1 VGNLGKV
8 IGIDLG
14 TTNSCIA
21 YLREGGEVE
30 IISNSNG
37 ARITPSV
44 VAFSESGE
52 ILVGES
58 AKNQIVL
65 NSERTISSIK
75 REMGNNSKVKI
86 GSNEYTPQEISAL
99 ILKKLKN
106 DAEEYFGEPVEE
118 AVITVPAYF
127 SDAQR
132 QATKDAGRI
141 AGLKVKRIINE
152 PTAAALAYGEDKRD
166 DHTILVYDLGGGT
179 FDVSILEITYIDGEK
194 TIEVKSTNG
203 INRLGGDDF
212 DKRLTDYIAESFK
225 KESKI
230 DLSKDRMAYQ
240 SIKNAAEKCKIELS
254 DAKKSRITIP
264 FISANEK
271 GPIHLDMEITRAKFE
286 SLIEDLIDSTLEP
299 VKKALEDAVLKESDI
314 DRVILVGGSTR
325 IPMVQDM
332 LRNIFKSEIYKGI
345 NPDEA
350 VARGAAIQ
358 AGVISDEIKGIVLV
372 DVTPLTLGVETEG
385 GMVTAIIERN
395 SVVPVTES
403 KMFTTVTDNQDSVE
417 IHIVQGERSFARDN
431 ISLGKF
437 ELKNIRKA
445 PKGEPRIEVKFDIDV
460 NGILNVS
467 AVDTFTGSSQ
477 KIVISNGYTLSESE
491 INRMV
496 MESEKFGTA
505 DKKAKKEMELKNDS
519 ERALLRIK
527 RAMIRYKEKVSE
539 EFKKEADISI
549 NDIENLLESE
559 IEFESERAV
568 KLIED
573 LDKKSEYLEINLKND

>member
-1 VGNLGKV
+1 MGKI

-30 IISNSNG
+30 IINNSNG
-37 ARITPSV
+37 GRTTPSV

-65 NSERTISSIK
+65 NYDRSISSIK
-75 REMGNNSKVKI
+75 REMGTDHKVKI
-86 GSNEYTPQEISAL
+86 GDKEYTPQEISAF

-141 AGLKVKRIINE
+141 AGLKVRRIINE
-152 PTAAALAYGEDKRD
+152 PTAAALAYGEGKSE

-179 FDVSILEITYIDGEK
+179 FDVSVLEISSIDGKK
-194 TIEVKSTNG
+194 TVEVKSTNG

-212 DKRLTDYIAESFK
+212 DKKLMDYIIESFK

-240 SIKNAAEKCKIELS
+240 NIKNAAEKCKIELS

-286 SLIEDLIDSTLEP
+286 SLIEELVESTIEP
-299 VKKALEDAVLKESDI
+299 VKKALEDAGLKESDI
-314 DRVILVGGSTR
+314 EKVILVGGSTR
-325 IPMVQDM
+325 IPMVQE
-332 LRNIFKSEIYKGI
+332 LLKSIFKSEIYKGI

-358 AGVISDEIKGIVLV
+358 AGVMSDEIKGIVLV

-385 GMVTAIIERN
+385 GMVSAVIDRN
-395 SVVPVTES
+395 SVVPITES

-417 IHIVQGERSFARDN
+417 IHIVQGERALVKDN

-437 ELKNIRKA
+437 ELQNIRKA

-460 NGILNVS
+460 NGILHVS
-467 AVDTFTGSSQ
+467 AMDTFTGSIQ
-477 KIVISNGYTLSESE
+477 KIEISNSYTLSEDA
-491 INRMV
+491 IKM
-496 MESEKFGTA
+496 MIMDAEKFGA
-505 DKKAKKEMELKNDS
+505 EDKRAKREAELKNEAERAMLRLKRAMVRHREKADEEFRKEAESSLGELELILENKFDEEKIVKFIEEFDKKA
-519 ERALLRIK
+519 
-527 RAMIRYKEKVSE
+527 
-539 EFKKEADISI
+539 EF
-549 NDIENLLESE
+549 LET
-559 IEFESERAV
+559 
-568 KLIED
+568 
-573 LDKKSEYLEINLKND
+573 KS

>member
-1 VGNLGKV
+1 MGKI

-30 IISNSNG
+30 IINNSNG
-37 ARITPSV
+37 GRTTPSV

-65 NSERTISSIK
+65 NYDRSISSIK
-75 REMGNNSKVKI
+75 REMGTDHKVKI
-86 GSNEYTPQEISAL
+86 GDKEYTPQEISAF

-141 AGLKVKRIINE
+141 AGLKVRRIINE
-152 PTAAALAYGEDKRD
+152 PTAAALAYGEGKSE

-179 FDVSILEITYIDGEK
+179 FDVSVLEISSIDGKK
-194 TIEVKSTNG
+194 TVEVKSTNG

-212 DKRLTDYIAESFK
+212 DKKLMDYIIESFK

-240 SIKNAAEKCKIELS
+240 NIKNAAEKCKIELS

-286 SLIEDLIDSTLEP
+286 SLIEELVESTIEP
-299 VKKALEDAVLKESDI
+299 VKKALEDAGLKESDI
-314 DRVILVGGSTR
+314 EKVILVGGSTR
-325 IPMVQDM
+325 IPMVQE
-332 LRNIFKSEIYKGI
+332 LLKSIFKSEIYKGI

-358 AGVISDEIKGIVLV
+358 AGVMSDEIKGIVLV

-385 GMVTAIIERN
+385 GMVSAVIDRN
-395 SVVPVTES
+395 SVVPITES

-417 IHIVQGERSFARDN
+417 IHIVQGERALVKDN

-437 ELKNIRKA
+437 ELQNIRKA

-460 NGILNVS
+460 NGILHVS
-467 AVDTFTGSSQ
+467 AMDTFTGSIQ
-477 KIVISNGYTLSESE
+477 KIEISNSYTLSEDA
-491 INRMV
+491 IKM
-496 MESEKFGTA
+496 MIMDAEKFGAEDKRAKREAELKNEAERAMLRLKRAMVRHREKADEEFRKEAESSLGELELILENKFDEEKTVKFIEEF
-505 DKKAKKEMELKNDS
+505 DKKA
-519 ERALLRIK
+519 
-527 RAMIRYKEKVSE
+527 
-539 EFKKEADISI
+539 EF
-549 NDIENLLESE
+549 LET
-559 IEFESERAV
+559 
-568 KLIED
+568 
-573 LDKKSEYLEINLKND
+573 KS

>member
-1 VGNLGKV
+1 MGKI

-30 IISNSNG
+30 IINNSNG
-37 ARITPSV
+37 GRTTPSV

-65 NSERTISSIK
+65 NYDRSISSIK
-75 REMGNNSKVKI
+75 REMGTDHKVKI
-86 GSNEYTPQEISAL
+86 GDKEYTPQEISAF

-141 AGLKVKRIINE
+141 AGLKVRRIINE
-152 PTAAALAYGEDKRD
+152 PTAAALAYGEGKSE

-179 FDVSILEITYIDGEK
+179 FDVSVLEISSIDGKK
-194 TIEVKSTNG
+194 TVEVKSTNG

-212 DKRLTDYIAESFK
+212 DKKLMDYIIESFK

-240 SIKNAAEKCKIELS
+240 NIKNAAEKCKIELS

-286 SLIEDLIDSTLEP
+286 SLIEELVESTIEP
-299 VKKALEDAVLKESDI
+299 VKKALEDAGLKESDI
-314 DRVILVGGSTR
+314 EKVILVGGSTR
-325 IPMVQDM
+325 IPMVQE
-332 LRNIFKSEIYKGI
+332 LLKSIFKSEIYKGI

-358 AGVISDEIKGIVLV
+358 AGVMSDEIKGIVLV

-385 GMVTAIIERN
+385 GMVSAVIDRN
-395 SVVPVTES
+395 SVVPITES

-417 IHIVQGERSFARDN
+417 IHIVQGERALVKDN

-437 ELKNIRKA
+437 ELQNIRKA

-460 NGILNVS
+460 NGILHVS
-467 AVDTFTGSSQ
+467 AMDTFTGSIQ
-477 KIVISNGYTLSESE
+477 KIEISNSYTLSEDA
-491 INRMV
+491 IKM
-496 MESEKFGTA
+496 MIMDAEKFGAEDKRAKREAELKNEAERAMLRLKRAMVRHREKADEEFRKEAESSLGELELILENNFDEEKTLKFIEEF
-505 DKKAKKEMELKNDS
+505 DKKA
-519 ERALLRIK
+519 
-527 RAMIRYKEKVSE
+527 
-539 EFKKEADISI
+539 EF
-549 NDIENLLESE
+549 LET
-559 IEFESERAV
+559 
-568 KLIED
+568 
-573 LDKKSEYLEINLKND
+573 KS

>member
-1 VGNLGKV
+1 MGKI

-30 IISNSNG
+30 IINNSNG
-37 ARITPSV
+37 ARTTPSV

-65 NSERTISSIK
+65 NYDRSISSIK
-75 REMGNNSKVKI
+75 REMGTDHKVKI
-86 GSNEYTPQEISAL
+86 GEKEYTPQEISAF

-152 PTAAALAYGEDKRD
+152 PTAAALAYGEDKKEE
-166 DHTILVYDLGGGT
+166 HTILVYDLGGGT
-179 FDVSILEITYIDGEK
+179 FDVSVLEISSIDGKK
-194 TIEVKSTNG
+194 TVEVKSTNG

-212 DKRLTDYIAESFK
+212 DKKLMDYIIESFK

-240 SIKNAAEKCKIELS
+240 NIKIAAEKCKIELS

-286 SLIEDLIDSTLEP
+286 SLIEELVESTIEP
-299 VKKALEDAVLKESDI
+299 VKQALEDAGLKESDI
-314 DRVILVGGSTR
+314 EKVILVGGSTR
-325 IPMVQDM
+325 IPMVQE
-332 LRNIFKSEIYKGI
+332 LLKSIFKAEIYKGI

-358 AGVISDEIKGIVLV
+358 AGVMSDEIKGIVLV

-385 GMVTAIIERN
+385 GMVSVVIDRN

-417 IHIVQGERSFARDN
+417 IHIVQGERAFVKDN

-437 ELKNIRKA
+437 ELQNIRKA

-460 NGILNVS
+460 NGILHVS
-467 AVDTFTGSSQ
+467 ATDTFTGSRQ
-477 KIVISNGYTLSESE
+477 KIEISNSYTLSEDA
-491 INRMV
+491 IKM
-496 MESEKFGTA
+496 MILDAEKFGAEDKRVKREAELKNEAERAMLRLKRALVRHKEKADEEFRKEVETSFGEMEIILENSFDEEKA
-505 DKKAKKEMELKNDS
+505 VKFIEEFDKKA
-519 ERALLRIK
+519 
-527 RAMIRYKEKVSE
+527 
-539 EFKKEADISI
+539 EF
-549 NDIENLLESE
+549 LET
-559 IEFESERAV
+559 
-568 KLIED
+568 K
-573 LDKKSEYLEINLKND
+573 

>member
-1 VGNLGKV
+1 MGKI

-30 IISNSNG
+30 IINNSNG
-37 ARITPSV
+37 GRTTPSV

-65 NSERTISSIK
+65 NYDRSISSIK
-75 REMGNNSKVKI
+75 REMGTDHKVKI
-86 GSNEYTPQEISAL
+86 GDKEYTPQEISAF

-141 AGLKVKRIINE
+141 AGLKVRRIINE
-152 PTAAALAYGEDKRD
+152 PTAAALAYGEGKSE

-179 FDVSILEITYIDGEK
+179 FDVSVLEISSIDGKK
-194 TIEVKSTNG
+194 TVEVKSTNG

-212 DKRLTDYIAESFK
+212 DKKLMDYIIESFK

-240 SIKNAAEKCKIELS
+240 NIKNAAEKCKIELS

-286 SLIEDLIDSTLEP
+286 SLIEELVESTIEP
-299 VKKALEDAVLKESDI
+299 VKKALEDAGLKESDI
-314 DRVILVGGSTR
+314 EKVILVGGSTR
-325 IPMVQDM
+325 IPMVQE
-332 LRNIFKSEIYKGI
+332 LLKSIFKSEIYKGI

-358 AGVISDEIKGIVLV
+358 AGVMSDEIKGIVLV

-385 GMVTAIIERN
+385 GMVSAVIDRN
-395 SVVPVTES
+395 SVVPITES

-417 IHIVQGERSFARDN
+417 IHIVQGERALVKDN

-437 ELKNIRKA
+437 ELQNIRKA

-460 NGILNVS
+460 NGILHVS
-467 AVDTFTGSSQ
+467 AMDTFTGSIQ
-477 KIVISNGYTLSESE
+477 KIEISNSYTLSEDA
-491 INRMV
+491 IKM
-496 MESEKFGTA
+496 MIMDAEKFGAEDKRAKREAELKNEAERAMLRLKRAMVRHREKADEEFRKEAESSLGELELILENNFDEEKTVKFIEEF
-505 DKKAKKEMELKNDS
+505 DKKA
-519 ERALLRIK
+519 
-527 RAMIRYKEKVSE
+527 
-539 EFKKEADISI
+539 EF
-549 NDIENLLESE
+549 LET
-559 IEFESERAV
+559 
-568 KLIED
+568 
-573 LDKKSEYLEINLKND
+573 KS

>member
-1 VGNLGKV
+1 MGKV

-14 TTNSCIA
+14 TTNSCVA

-30 IISNSNG
+30 IINNSNG
-37 ARITPSV
+37 GRITPSV
-44 VAFSESGE
+44 VAFTESGE

-65 NSERTISSIK
+65 NYDRTVSSIK
-75 REMGNNSKVKI
+75 REMGNEYKVKI
-86 GSNEYTPQEISAL
+86 ENKEYSPQEISAF

-152 PTAAALAYGEDKRD
+152 PTAAALAYGENKSE
-166 DHTILVYDLGGGT
+166 DHTVLVYDLGGGT
-179 FDVSILEITYIDGEK
+179 FDVSILEITVIDGEK
-194 TIEVKSTNG
+194 TIEVKATNG
-203 INRLGGDDF
+203 INKLGGDDF
-212 DKRLTDYIAESFK
+212 DKKLIEYIIESFK

-240 SIKNAAEKCKIELS
+240 NIKTAAEKCKIELS
-254 DAKKSRITIP
+254 EAKKSRITIP

-286 SLIEDLIDSTLEP
+286 SLIEELVESTIEP
-299 VKKALEDAVLKESDI
+299 VKQALKDAGLSEKDI
-314 DRVILVGGSTR
+314 ERVILVGGSTR
-325 IPMVQDM
+325 IPMVQE
-332 LRNIFKSEIYKGI
+332 LLKNIFDVEIYKGI

-385 GMVTAIIERN
+385 GMVSGVIERN
-395 SVVPVTES
+395 SVVPTTES
-403 KMFTTVTDNQDSVE
+403 KLFTTVADNQDSVE
-417 IHIVQGERSFARDN
+417 IHIVQGERTFAKDN

-460 NGILNVS
+460 NGILHVS

-477 KIVISNGYTLSESE
+477 RIEISNGYKLSEEE
-491 INRMV
+491 INKMI
-496 MESEKFGTA
+496 MDADKFGQE
-505 DKKAKKEMELKNDS
+505 DKRAKREVEIKNEME
-519 ERALLRIK
+519 RAAARLK
-527 RAMIRYKEKVSE
+527 RAAVRYKEKITE
-539 EFKKEADISI
+539 ELKKEIDDLMSENESLLEDLFNEEAAVRV
-549 NDIENLLESE
+549 IEN
-559 IEFESERAV
+559 IN
-568 KLIED
+568 
-573 LDKKSEYLEINLKND
+573 KKSEFLEIKE

>member
-1 VGNLGKV
+1 MGKI

-30 IISNSNG
+30 IINNSNG
-37 ARITPSV
+37 GRTTPSV

-65 NSERTISSIK
+65 NYDRSISSIK
-75 REMGNNSKVKI
+75 REMGTDHKVKI
-86 GSNEYTPQEISAL
+86 GDKEYTPQEISAF

-141 AGLKVKRIINE
+141 AGLKVRRIINE
-152 PTAAALAYGEDKRD
+152 PTAAALAYGEGKSE

-179 FDVSILEITYIDGEK
+179 FDVSVLEISSIDGKK
-194 TIEVKSTNG
+194 TVEVKSTNG

-212 DKRLTDYIAESFK
+212 DKKLMDYIIESFK

-240 SIKNAAEKCKIELS
+240 NIKNAAEKCKIELS

-286 SLIEDLIDSTLEP
+286 SLIEELVESTIEP
-299 VKKALEDAVLKESDI
+299 VKKALEDAGLKVSDI
-314 DRVILVGGSTR
+314 EEVILVGGSTR
-325 IPMVQDM
+325 IPMVQE
-332 LRNIFKSEIYKGI
+332 LLKSIFKSEIYKGI

-358 AGVISDEIKGIVLV
+358 AGVMSDEIKGIVLV

-385 GMVTAIIERN
+385 GMVSAVIDRN
-395 SVVPVTES
+395 SVVPITES

-417 IHIVQGERSFARDN
+417 IHIVQGERALVKDN

-437 ELKNIRKA
+437 ELQNIRKA

-460 NGILNVS
+460 NGILHVS
-467 AVDTFTGSSQ
+467 AMDTFTGSIQ
-477 KIVISNGYTLSESE
+477 KIEISNSYTLSEDA
-491 INRMV
+491 IKTMI
-496 MESEKFGTA
+496 MDAEKFGAEDKRAKREAELKNEAERAMLRLKRAMVRHREKADEEFRKEAESSLGELELILENNFDEEKTVKFIEEF
-505 DKKAKKEMELKNDS
+505 DKKA
-519 ERALLRIK
+519 
-527 RAMIRYKEKVSE
+527 
-539 EFKKEADISI
+539 EF
-549 NDIENLLESE
+549 LET
-559 IEFESERAV
+559 
-568 KLIED
+568 
-573 LDKKSEYLEINLKND
+573 KS

>member
-1 VGNLGKV
+1 MGKV

-14 TTNSCIA
+14 TTNSCVA

-30 IISNSNG
+30 IINNSNG
-37 ARITPSV
+37 GRITPSV
-44 VAFSESGE
+44 VAFTESGE

-65 NSERTISSIK
+65 NYDRTVSSIK
-75 REMGNNSKVKI
+75 REMGNEYKVKI
-86 GSNEYTPQEISAL
+86 ENKEYSPQEISAF

-152 PTAAALAYGEDKRD
+152 PTAAALAYGENKSE
-166 DHTILVYDLGGGT
+166 DHTVLVYDLGGGT
-179 FDVSILEITYIDGEK
+179 FDVSILEITVIDGEK
-194 TIEVKSTNG
+194 TIEVKATNG
-203 INRLGGDDF
+203 INKLGGDDF
-212 DKRLTDYIAESFK
+212 DKKLIEYIIESFK

-240 SIKNAAEKCKIELS
+240 NIKTAAEKCKIELS
-254 DAKKSRITIP
+254 EAKKSRITIP

-286 SLIEDLIDSTLEP
+286 SLIEELVESTIEP
-299 VKKALEDAVLKESDI
+299 VKQALKDAGLSEKDI
-314 DRVILVGGSTR
+314 ERVILVGGSTR
-325 IPMVQDM
+325 IPMVQE
-332 LRNIFKSEIYKGI
+332 LLKNIFDAEIYKGI

-385 GMVTAIIERN
+385 GMVSGVIERN
-395 SVVPVTES
+395 SVVPTTES
-403 KMFTTVTDNQDSVE
+403 KLFTTVADNQDSVE
-417 IHIVQGERSFARDN
+417 IHIVQGERTFAKDN

-460 NGILNVS
+460 NGILHVS

-477 KIVISNGYTLSESE
+477 RIEISNGYKLSEEE
-491 INRMV
+491 INKMI
-496 MESEKFGTA
+496 MDADKFGQE
-505 DKKAKKEMELKNDS
+505 DKRAKREVEIKNEME
-519 ERALLRIK
+519 RAAARLK
-527 RAMIRYKEKVSE
+527 RAAVRYKEKITE
-539 EFKKEADISI
+539 ELKKEIDDLMSENESLLEDLFNEEAAVRV
-549 NDIENLLESE
+549 IEN
-559 IEFESERAV
+559 IN
-568 KLIED
+568 
-573 LDKKSEYLEINLKND
+573 KKSEFLEIKE

>member
-505 DKKAKKEMELKNDS
+505 DKKAKKEMELK
-519 ERALLRIK
+519 K
-527 RAMIRYKEKVSE
+527 
-539 EFKKEADISI
+539 
-549 NDIENLLESE
+549 
-559 IEFESERAV
+559 
-568 KLIED
+568 
-573 LDKKSEYLEINLKND
+573 

>member
-1 VGNLGKV
+1 MGKI

-30 IISNSNG
+30 IINNSNG
-37 ARITPSV
+37 GRTTPSV

-65 NSERTISSIK
+65 NYDRSISSIK
-75 REMGNNSKVKI
+75 REMGTDHKVKI
-86 GSNEYTPQEISAL
+86 GDKEYTPQEISAF

-141 AGLKVKRIINE
+141 AGLKVRRIINE
-152 PTAAALAYGEDKRD
+152 PTAAALAYGEGKSE

-179 FDVSILEITYIDGEK
+179 FDVSVLEISSIDGKK
-194 TIEVKSTNG
+194 TVEVKSTNG

-212 DKRLTDYIAESFK
+212 DKKLMDYIIESFK

-240 SIKNAAEKCKIELS
+240 NIKNAAEKCKIELS

-286 SLIEDLIDSTLEP
+286 SLIEELVESTIEP
-299 VKKALEDAVLKESDI
+299 VKKALEDAGLKESDI
-314 DRVILVGGSTR
+314 EKVILVGGSTR
-325 IPMVQDM
+325 IPMVQE
-332 LRNIFKSEIYKGI
+332 LLKSIFKSEIYKGI

-358 AGVISDEIKGIVLV
+358 AGVMSDEIKGIVLV

-385 GMVTAIIERN
+385 GMVSAVIDRN
-395 SVVPVTES
+395 SVVPITES

-417 IHIVQGERSFARDN
+417 IHIVQGERALVKDN

-437 ELKNIRKA
+437 ELQNIRKA

-460 NGILNVS
+460 NGILHVS
-467 AVDTFTGSSQ
+467 AMDTFTGSIQ
-477 KIVISNGYTLSESE
+477 KIEISNSYTLSEDV
-491 INRMV
+491 IKM
-496 MESEKFGTA
+496 MIMDAEKFGAEDKRAKREAELKNEAERAMLRLKRAMVRHREKADEEFRKEAESSLGELELILENNFDEEKTVKFIEEF
-505 DKKAKKEMELKNDS
+505 DKKA
-519 ERALLRIK
+519 
-527 RAMIRYKEKVSE
+527 
-539 EFKKEADISI
+539 EF
-549 NDIENLLESE
+549 LET
-559 IEFESERAV
+559 
-568 KLIED
+568 
-573 LDKKSEYLEINLKND
+573 KS